1 VPPLDGI
8 TITTIII
15 TIIIT
20 TFITTFINN
29 NRSLQ

>member
-8 TITTIII
+8 TTITTITI
-15 TIIIT
+15 TTIT
-20 TFITTFINN
+20 TFIKN

>member
-8 TITTIII
+8 TITTI
-15 TIIIT
+15 TIFIT
-20 TFITTFINN
+20 TIITTFINN